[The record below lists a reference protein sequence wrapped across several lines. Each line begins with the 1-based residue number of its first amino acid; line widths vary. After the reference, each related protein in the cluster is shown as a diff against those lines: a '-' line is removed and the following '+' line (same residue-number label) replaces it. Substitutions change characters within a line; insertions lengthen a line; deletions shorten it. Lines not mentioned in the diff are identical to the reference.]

1 MKTFVITVAGEFPC
15 KHIRKGAETKF
26 IEKIACA
33 VLCPGDCKL
42 CDFNWPKIHTCRSNY
57 EYWKRIVDEVNA
69 GNAILSVRYWSGKP
83 RKSKQVEL
91 VRFDHDS
98 GIGIQ
103 KLIFEDDFLPKP
115 TVDGKLLRLR
125 ELSKNDGLEFED
137 FLSWFEGYDLSE
149 PLAIIHF
156 TTFRY

>member
-1 MKTFVITVAGEFPC
+1 MKTFVITVSREFPS
-15 KHIRKGAETKF
+15 KHIRRGNETNFVK
-26 IEKIACA
+26 KI
-33 VLCPGDCKL
+33 LNNYTCKVDEL
-42 CDFNWPKIHTCRSNY
+42 GTKLHTCRSNY

-69 GNAILSVRYWSGKP
+69 GKAILSVRYWSGKP
-83 RKSKQVEL
+83 RKSKQVEI
-91 VRFDHDS
+91 VSFDYNS

-125 ELSKNDGLEFED
+125 ELSKNDGLEFDD
-137 FLSWFEGYDLSE
+137 FLSWFEGYDLTE

-156 TTFRY
+156 TKFRY

>member
-1 MKTFVITVAGEFPC
+1 MKTYVILVARQYPVN
-15 KHIRKGAETKF
+15 HIREGEDTKF
-26 IEKIACA
+26 IEKISCA
-33 VLCPGDCKL
+33 VSCPGDCKS
-42 CDFNWPKIHTCRSNY
+42 CDSNWPKIHTGRKNY

-69 GNAILSVRYWSGKP
+69 GIAILSVRYWSGKP
-83 RKSKQVEL
+83 RKSKQVEI
-91 VRFDHDS
+91 VSFDHNS

-137 FLSWFEGYDLSE
+137 FLSWFEDYDLSL

-156 TTFRY
+156 TKFRY

>member
-1 MKTFVITVAGEFPC
+1 MKTFIITVARKYPS
-15 KHIRKGAETKF
+15 KHIRRGEDTNFVKKILNNYTCKVDEFGA
-26 IEKIACA
+26 
-33 VLCPGDCKL
+33 KL
-42 CDFNWPKIHTCRSNY
+42 HTCRFNY
-57 EYWKRIVDEVNA
+57 EYWERIVNEVNA
-69 GNAILSVRYWSGKP
+69 GKAILSVRYWSGKP
-83 RKSKQVEL
+83 RKSKQVEI
-91 VRFDHDS
+91 VSFDRNS

-137 FLSWFEGYDLSE
+137 FLSWFEDYDLSE

-156 TTFRY
+156 TKFRY